1 MSLPRSRSIVP
12 LRRAIPFAIGIAA
25 FLVTAAAIRSFLPW
39 PTEGSLDARW
49 RHFQANAGA
58 YDVVFVGSS
67 NIARMLDPAVFDAE
81 LARLGHPVRSYN
93 LAADNMQPT
102 EADFVLREIVAQRAS
117 RVRWAVIEL
126 LEFAP
131 RGMTATNPFTDR
143 AIYWHDGRSLLGAL
157 RRVAASPEPIVAKLQ
172 LGWLHL
178 RHAAWRASNFG
189 RAEASIEARRR
200 GADPLDDAVAAA
212 GGFEALD
219 DRPDPSAERVRRRF
233 LASVP
238 RYLADLAE
246 VDVRNRVPALA
257 PADEAARVRAQ
268 AAWLRASGI
277 EPLYVIPP
285 LPGAS
290 PALYAIAR
298 EPGAPAVI
306 ALNSPARFPD
316 LYEPEHRYDATH
328 VNRAGAARASV
339 RLAEQLAPLL
349 DRN

>member
-1 MSLPRSRSIVP
+1 LPRGRSIVL
-12 LRRAIPFAIGIAA
+12 LRSAGLLASCIAA
-25 FLVTAAAIRSFLPW
+25 FLVTAAAIRGLLPW
-39 PTEGSLDARW
+39 PAEGSLDARW
-49 RHFQANAGA
+49 RHFQANVGA

-67 NIARMLDPAVFDAE
+67 NIARAIDPAVFDAE

-102 EADFVLREIVAQRAS
+102 EADFVLREVMGQSAS

-131 RGMTATNPFTDR
+131 RGMIATNPFTDR
-143 AIYWHDGRSLLGAL
+143 AIYWHDGLGLLGAL
-157 RRVAASPEPIVAKLQ
+157 RRVAASVEPIGAKLQ
-172 LGWLHL
+172 LGWLHV

-189 RAEASIEARRR
+189 RAEGSIAALRR
-200 GADPLDDAVAAA
+200 GPDPLDETVAAA

-238 RYLADLAE
+238 VYLAGLPQ
-246 VDVRNRVPALA
+246 VDVRNRVPAIA
-257 PADEAARVRAQ
+257 PADEVARVRAQ

-290 PALYAIAR
+290 PELYAIAR
-298 EPGAPAVI
+298 EPGMPAVT

-316 LYEPEHRYDATH
+316 LYEPAHRYDATH

-339 RLAEQLAPLL
+339 RLAEELAPLL
-349 DRN
+349 DRH